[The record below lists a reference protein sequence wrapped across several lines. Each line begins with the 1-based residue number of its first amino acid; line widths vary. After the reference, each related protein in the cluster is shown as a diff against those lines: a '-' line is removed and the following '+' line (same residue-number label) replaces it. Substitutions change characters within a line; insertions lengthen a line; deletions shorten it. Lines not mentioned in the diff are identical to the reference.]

1 MTAEVKENIRLLKMA
16 LGEKQWEKASEL
28 SRDLRFR
35 IDNEELVCD
44 AFDRKLV
51 NFEDIEEWVPNQ
63 DYPLLYGVLAHYE
76 SCIVYWQMHCK
87 LVDQYGKKY
96 RTLILNNL
104 IDMKKI
110 RDALI
115 HTFKKTKLK

>member
-1 MTAEVKENIRLLKMA
+1 MTEAAKENIRSLKMA
-16 LGEKQWEKASEL
+16 LGEKEWVKASEL
-28 SRDLRFR
+28 SRDLRFK
-35 IDNEELVCD
+35 IDNNELNCEP
-44 AFDRKLV
+44 FDRKLI

-63 DYPLLYGVLAHYE
+63 DYPLLYGVLAQYE
-76 SCIVYWQMHCK
+76 AYIIYWRMHCK

-110 RDALI
+110 REALI
-115 HTFKKTKLK
+115 HTLKKTKLK